1 MLYPDA
7 DLARQAS
14 VHTESPAMSDTPVTV
29 RLQPRRGYQFD
40 NHFGPGIPDLLTD
53 EPPPLGQGEGPSPVQ
68 LLCAAVGNC
77 LAASL
82 QFALGKYKQDAGGI
96 ACEVSAEVGRNAER
110 RMRVLGMTARL
121 TLGVP
126 ADTLEHLER
135 VLGSFEEFC
144 TVTASVRAA
153 VPVQVQVF
161 DAHGAQ
167 LT

>member
-1 MLYPDA
+1 
-7 DLARQAS
+7 
-14 VHTESPAMSDTPVTV
+14 MSDSPVTV

-40 NHFGPGIPDLLTD
+40 NHFGAGVADLVTD
-53 EPPPLGQGEGPSPVQ
+53 LPPPLGQGAGPSPEH

-77 LAASL
+77 LSASL

-96 ACEVSAEVGRNAER
+96 ACEVSAEVGRNAQN
-110 RMRVLGMTARL
+110 RMRVLGLSARL

-126 ADTLEHLER
+126 GDTLEHIER
-135 VLGSFEEFC
+135 VLTSFEDFC

-153 VPVQVQVF
+153 IPVEVQVF

-167 LT
+167 LK